1 MDVKERIKFYNNH
14 FNKEVK
20 AKPCKICTHPCKDE
34 QCSGCG
40 VSTYLCAYFAM
51 WRNVKQA

>member
-14 FNKEVK
+14 FHKEVK
-20 AKPCKICTHPCKDE
+20 ANPCKVCTHLCKDE

-40 VSTYLCAYFAM
+40 VSTY
-51 WRNVKQA
+51 